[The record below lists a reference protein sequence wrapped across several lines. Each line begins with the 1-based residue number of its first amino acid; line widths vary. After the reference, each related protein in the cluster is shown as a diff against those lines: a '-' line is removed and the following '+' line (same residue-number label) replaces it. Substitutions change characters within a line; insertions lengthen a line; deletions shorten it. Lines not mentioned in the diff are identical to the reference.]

1 MKNIKT
7 ILFLISLSFF
17 SVLAYSQK
25 LPEYYKKLPETYPA
39 KYYRVFDNKNLKF
52 NYSDYAK
59 TLVFSDSRKQEL
71 IELRMSLLNA
81 SFNSQAFLDSFTKDK
96 LIFKGYRTNRYE
108 SLTLAELEFYELI
121 LMLKDGKEI
130 SSRKLD
136 RFINT
141 SEKNELKSKNTNWRQ
156 SEPEC
161 KRIGIS
167 LKRAIETKKWSLEKY
182 DELLKESM
190 EKILSADEIPF
201 KYRDSGKFYN
211 QMDEFR
217 GYLKKFATTLK
228 EDEYYTIREL
238 ESFWYESLKISLIN
252 NFIKDDYEEI
262 SLLDKGSVLFDKDFT
277 IIKFNLEAFP
287 SPIKSETSINFLDI
301 NNLFYPI
308 SESHRAIYKKG
319 SASLQNIKHE
329 NFSGLKEDLINTG
342 EFPYFLVASYFDE
355 RVNKL
360 LKSEPNFNC
369 DDLVDLINFNN
380 ELQVAINLSRM
391 SISHTNQISNYV
403 LTTAKEIED
412 MELRYYRQ
420 VLPFVDRYVESA
432 KQRMQLGVGIY
443 KESDYLSMIE
453 KQKKASEKI
462 DWVYRHMKYLIDS
475 STSIQL
481 KEETIQL
488 HDDVIKGEII
498 QLGEFVYFRDLD
510 KKKYAYFYNSKWE
523 SLEKFHNKIDDA
535 FDLLKENLNT
545 HNSIIPGK
553 IKSITLPVLQKQLSN
568 IIDREDWK
576 KNIESFRPNNF
587 LKIHWKSMLESIK
600 REYCNNLADLSKRI
614 YISYIPSKVHLLITP
629 EEANYF
635 GTSIIDIKTYAELY
649 FEHAD
654 RYGLPSYDRFAID
667 MKNACLTEL

>member
-7 ILFLISLSFF
+7 ILFFISLSFF

-52 NYSDYAK
+52 DYSDYAK

-71 IELRMSLLNA
+71 IELRTSLFNA
-81 SFNSQAFLDSFTKDK
+81 SFNSQAFLDSFTDDE

-141 SEKNELKSKNTNWRQ
+141 SNKNEFLNRTDWRQYDPDCTRTGKALTYDIKRLERVLNILDNELKER
-156 SEPEC
+156 
-161 KRIGIS
+161 
-167 LKRAIETKKWSLEKY
+167 
-182 DELLKESM
+182 M
-190 EKILSADEIPF
+190 EQILSADEIPF
-201 KYRDSGKFYN
+201 TYRDKGKFYN

-217 GYLKKFATTLK
+217 SYLKKFANTQK
-228 EDEYYTIREL
+228 EDDYYTIMEL
-238 ESFWYESLKISLIN
+238 ESFQHESFKISIIN

-262 SLLDKGSVLFDKDFT
+262 SLIDKGRVLFDEDYT

-301 NNLFYPI
+301 YNLIYPI
-308 SESHRAIYKKG
+308 SESHRAIYEKG
-319 SASLQNIKHE
+319 NASLQNIKYE
-329 NFSGLKEDLINTG
+329 NFSGLKEDLFSTG

-355 RVNKL
+355 RINKL
-360 LKSEPNFNC
+360 LESEQNFNC
-369 DDLVDLINFNN
+369 NDLIKLSN
-380 ELQVAINLSRM
+380 ELRVAEFLSRM
-391 SISHTNQISNYV
+391 SISHIIQISNYV
-403 LTTAKEIED
+403 PTTAKEIED
-412 MELRYYRQ
+412 IELLFARQ
-420 VLPFVDRYVESA
+420 VLPFVTRYVGDA
-432 KQRMQLGVGIY
+432 KIRMQLGGIY
-443 KESDYLSMIE
+443 GESDYLSMIE

-488 HDDVIKGEII
+488 YDDVVKGEII

-510 KKKYAYFYNSKWE
+510 KKKYAYFYDSKWE
-523 SLEKFHNKIDDA
+523 SLEKFHDKIDDA
-535 FDLLKENLNT
+535 FDLLKENLNN

-553 IKSITLPVLQKQLSN
+553 IKSITLPVLQKQLSK
-568 IIDREDWK
+568 IIDREDRK
-576 KNIESFRPNNF
+576 KNIESFRSND
-587 LKIHWKSMLESIK
+587 SLEIRWRYILEPIK
-600 REYCNNLADLSKRI
+600 REYCYNLADIAKKM
-614 YISYIPSKVHLLITP
+614 YDHYGFYDNHLPLTKEDIK
-629 EEANYF
+629 YF
-635 GTSIIDIKTYAELY
+635 GTSIIDITKYIELY
-649 FEHAD
+649 FEHAN
-654 RYGLPSYDRFAID
+654 RHGLTSANNFSID
-667 MKNACLTEL
+667 MKYACLTEL

>member
-1 MKNIKT
+1 MKDIKT

-39 KYYRVFDNKNLKF
+39 KYYLVFDNKNLKF
-52 NYSDYAK
+52 DYSDYAK

-81 SFNSQAFLDSFTKDK
+81 SFNSQTFLNSFTDDK

-136 RFINT
+136 KFINT
-141 SEKNELKSKNTNWRQ
+141 SKKNEFKSKETNWKQ
-156 SEPEC
+156 YDPEC
-161 KRIGIS
+161 KRIGFN
-167 LKRAIETKKWSLEKY
+167 LKRAIERNKGILKKLDNE
-182 DELLKESM
+182 LKESM
-190 EKILSADEIPF
+190 EKILSAGEIPF
-201 KYRDSGKFYN
+201 KYGDSDKFYN

-228 EDEYYTIREL
+228 EDEYYTIGEL
-238 ESFWYESLKISLIN
+238 ESFWYESIKISLIN

-369 DDLVDLINFNN
+369 DDLVKLNN
-380 ELQVAINLSRM
+380 ELLVAIDLSRM
-391 SISHTNQISNYV
+391 SISHTIQISNYV
-403 LTTAKEIED
+403 PTTAKEIED
-412 MELRYYRQ
+412 MELFYLRQ

-488 HDDVIKGEII
+488 HDDFIKGEII

-510 KKKYAYFYNSKWE
+510 KKKYAYFYDSKWE
-523 SLEKFHNKIDDA
+523 SLEKFHYKIDDA

-553 IKSITLPVLQKQLSN
+553 IKSITLPVLQKQLNN
-568 IIDREDWK
+568 IIDREDWE

-587 LKIHWKSMLESIK
+587 LKIQWKYMLESIK
-600 REYCNNLADLSKRI
+600 REYCNNLADLSERI
-614 YISYIPSKVHLLITP
+614 YISYVPSKVHLLITP

-654 RYGLPSYDRFAID
+654 RYGLTSYDRFAID